1 MQYKA
6 SSTTETKF
14 PETNTMA
21 APAPIAIGTRGT
33 VGSLV
38 RKEIEYFSKLELD
51 RPLGSSSSRK
61 PQGQIV
67 DMTSSSCTHSSK
79 PSFWFL
85 IMTWKRKKR
94 RSSRRFLSSICSATK
109 VAETNRLNGIP
120 GFNYRIL
127 KDDMNN
133 LSI

>member
-6 SSTTETKF
+6 SSTTEIKF
-14 PETNTMA
+14 PVTNTMA

-38 RKEIEYFSKLELD
+38 RKEIEYFTNLELD
-51 RPLGSSSSRK
+51 RPCGNSSSRK

-85 IMTWKRKKR
+85 IMTWKRKK

-133 LSI
+133 LRI